1 MGTSAAG
8 LVPRGV
14 NQLKSSD
21 SPTQKKHLSWSVDF
35 GPSGIR
41 YRLDEEGSADRDSL
55 EAVLLQWEDEGYA
68 VRDDGDWWLD
78 WDALYDLLDGH
89 AYDDVRVQAGI
100 PPIVDIVPRLVSRGG
115 LTDPEFTIAIAGWH
129 GPDGTPVDGV
139 ELRGAIVQIGRSS
152 YLLARDVHVLCDM
165 VRAFLNRGPAERGG
179 RSQRLA
185 WGAIRRA
192 AVQAG
197 ARLDEFLYRTVV
209 LAPDRLNIG
218 LRKSLIPGD
227 KVVEVSP
234 EFEGSP
240 EGWLGTFDR
249 HSRVQDRYDLPT
261 PQGVVQVVVTP
272 EVKTVLEQIKR
283 MPGRRIVGTR
293 AEAFLANPF
302 ATLGEVASRVI
313 DPDQFEQS
321 KVEAGL
327 TLDHFTAYVGT
338 DDQRFPTELGI
349 LVQTRVAP
357 AVRSE
362 RVRFHDD
369 AEAEKFVASVR
380 SRLKRNLQVCPWG
393 EFELELDGATESEL
407 RVLEESLQVRREPRP
422 AWVLPATV
430 FDLSRYSERIE
441 GFGVEKP
448 YASLYI
454 AKKDDGEGWF
464 PDNTVFLV
472 GTPAADGTG
481 GLPPRPLTPS
491 QIDEIEDAIKT
502 AIRDGRP
509 TVSVPGATDE
519 VPISVAQ
526 GIVGRI
532 RGIQTELKEG
542 DFDPESPRPGKR
554 VRKSLLIKPNIASLD
569 YLEQRRELLKER
581 TSAEL
586 PVGLKAEVA
595 LKQHQLDGLAWLEH
609 LFIQSPE
616 HCRGAVLADDMGL
629 GKTLQ
634 LLCLIA
640 WARQLEPKPPPA
652 LVVAP
657 VALLENWREEVQ
669 RFFEPGTLEVHEVY
683 GDTLASLRLPAHEID
698 QQLRAEGLVKFL
710 RPGWV
715 GNADIVLTTYETL
728 RDHEFS
734 FAEQKWSVIVCDEAQ
749 KIKNPNALVTRAAK
763 KQNARFRV
771 ACTGTPVENTLADL
785 WCLFDFVQ
793 PGYLGALNEF
803 GQKYRRPIEARTEEE
818 RARVEEL
825 RNLIE
830 PQIKRRL
837 KKDVAQDL
845 PRKIEDTACKDLP
858 LSEVQRS
865 LYAQAIGQFSR
876 RQDPGAV
883 TPFKNAL
890 GLLHYLRIVCTDPQ
904 PHGLAGFKAESLD
917 AYRVKAPKLGWLLEV
932 LGEIRR
938 RQEKAL
944 IFCEFRDMQR
954 LLRHYVAEA
963 CGYSADIINGDTAAD
978 SRGAESRQKRIAAFQ
993 RQTGFGVIILSP
1005 LAVGFGVNI
1014 QAANHVIHYTRTW
1027 NPAKEDQATDR
1038 AYRIGQTKDVTVYCP
1053 VVRAPDFKTFDVKLD
1068 ELLARKRALAEDMLN
1083 GSGDIGSGEFD
1094 IGEVAPQGGASLAE
1108 KPLTID
1114 DIDKMAPRYFEAYA
1128 AALWS
1133 RQGFGTVT
1141 LTPTAGDGG
1150 VDVVAMRSDG
1160 PSELVQCKTSARP
1173 ELGWDAIKD
1182 VVTGE
1187 AAFRTRY
1194 PGVEFQKVCMT
1205 NQLFNANARDQ
1216 ATFNKVR
1223 LVDRRALE
1231 QLTADQ
1237 PLTLA
1242 EVERVLYPDWGVR
1255 G

>member
-1 MGTSAAG
+1 MNNLLDPEG
-8 LVPRGV
+8 LRARPVPQRWTVVIEPVG
-14 NQLKSSD
+14 L
-21 SPTQKKHLSWSVDF
+21 
-35 GPSGIR
+35 R
-41 YRLDEEGSADRDSL
+41 YRPDQGGRLYGDAL
-55 EAVLLQWEDEGYA
+55 ESVFLQWEDEGFA
-68 VRDDGDWWLD
+68 LRTEDGWFIEWN
-78 WDALYDLLDGH
+78 ALYDLLDSSL
-89 AYDDVRVQAGI
+89 YDDVRGDVGI
-100 PPIVDIVPRLVSRGG
+100 PPTLEIVPRLVSHGG
-115 LTDPEFTIAIAGWH
+115 LTDPDFTIGIAGWH
-129 GPDGTPVDGV
+129 RADGLPLDQVEPVGACVRVDG
-139 ELRGAIVQIGRSS
+139 SN
-152 YLLARDVHVLCDM
+152 YLLPRRVWELIEK
-165 VRAFLNRGPAERGG
+165 VRAFLQRDPEEREA

-192 AVQAG
+192 AIQAG
-197 ARLDEFLYRTVV
+197 ARLDDFLYRTVV
-209 LAPDRLNIG
+209 LAPERLHID
-218 LRKSLIPGD
+218 LRKAVVAGE
-227 KVVEVSP
+227 KVVEVTP
-234 EFEGSP
+234 GFEDNP
-240 EGWLGTFDR
+240 DGWVASFDR
-249 HSRVQDRYDLPT
+249 FSRVQDRYDLPT
-261 PQGVVQVVVTP
+261 PEGVVQVVVSP

-283 MPGRRIVGTR
+283 MPGRRVAGVR

-302 ATLGEVASRVI
+302 ATLGETAAKVI
-313 DPDQFEQS
+313 DVEQFEQS

-327 TLDHFTAYVGT
+327 TLDHFTACVET
-338 DDQRFPTELGI
+338 DDQGFPTELGI
-349 LVQTRVAP
+349 LVQTGVAP
-357 AVRSE
+357 AARSE
-362 RVRFHDD
+362 RVRFRDD

-380 SRLKRNLQVCPWG
+380 SRVQRQLQVCPWG
-393 EFELELDGATESEL
+393 EFELELDGDTENEL
-407 RVLEESLQVRREPRP
+407 RILEESLQVRRGPRP

-464 PDNTVFLV
+464 PDNAVFLV
-472 GTPAADGTG
+472 GAPGPDGTTQ
-481 GLPPRPLTPS
+481 LPPQPLTPA
-491 QIDEIEDAIKT
+491 QIDELEGAIK
-502 AIRDGRP
+502 AAVRDGR
-509 TVSVPGATDE
+509 TNVHVPGATED
-519 VPISVAQ
+519 VPVSVAQ
-526 GIVGRI
+526 NIVKTI
-532 RGIQTELKEG
+532 RGVQTELKKG
-542 DFDPESPRPGKR
+542 DFDPQSPRAGRR
-554 VRKSLLIKPNIASLD
+554 VRKSLLIKPNIASVD

-581 TSAEL
+581 ISAEL
-586 PVGLKAEVA
+586 PAGIKAEVA
-595 LKQHQLDGLAWLEH
+595 LKQHQLEGLAWLQH
-609 LFIQSPE
+609 LFSQSPE

-640 WARQLEPKPPPA
+640 WARQQKPQPPPA

-657 VALLENWREEVQ
+657 VALLENWREEMQ
-669 RFFEPGTLEVHEVY
+669 RFFEPGTLKVHVVY

-698 QQLRAEGLVKFL
+698 QQLREEGLVKFL
-710 RPGWV
+710 KPGWV
-715 GNADIVLTTYETL
+715 GDADVVLTTYETL

-734 FAEQKWSVIVCDEAQ
+734 FAEQKWSVIVCDEAH

-803 GQKYRRPIEARTEEE
+803 GQKYRRPIEAKTEDERT
-818 RARVEEL
+818 RVEEL
-825 RNLIE
+825 RGLID

-837 KKDVAQDL
+837 KKDVAKDL
-845 PRKIEDTACKDLP
+845 PQKIEDTSCKQLS

-876 RQDPGAV
+876 RQDPGTA

-890 GLLHYLRIVCTDPQ
+890 GLLHYLRVVCTDPQ
-904 PHGLAGFKAESLD
+904 PYGLGGFKAESLEQ
-917 AYRVKAPKLGWLLEV
+917 YRAKAPKLGWLLEV

-938 RQEKAL
+938 RNEKAL

-954 LLRHYVAEA
+954 LLRHYIHGAF
-963 CGYSADIINGDTAAD
+963 GYAADIINGDTAAD
-978 SRGAESRQKRIAAFQ
+978 SRSAESRQKRIAAFQ
-993 RQTGFGVIILSP
+993 RQPGFGVIILSP

-1038 AYRIGQTKDVTVYCP
+1038 AYRIGQTRDVYVYCP
-1053 VVRAPDFKTFDVKLD
+1053 VVRAPDFTTFDVKLD
-1068 ELLARKRALAEDMLN
+1068 ELLARKRSLAEDMLN
-1083 GSGDIGSGEFD
+1083 GSGDIGPAEFD
-1094 IGEVAPQGGASLAE
+1094 IGEVAPRGSAPPAE
-1108 KPLTID
+1108 RPLTID

-1133 RQGFGTVT
+1133 RQGFSSVT

-1150 VDVVAMRSDG
+1150 VDVVAMRSNG

-1205 NQLFNANARDQ
+1205 NQLFNANAREQ
-1216 ATFNKVR
+1216 ASFNKVR

-1231 QLTADQ
+1231 RLASDQ

-1242 EVERVLYPDWGVR
+1242 EIERVLYPDWGAR